1 MPEAK
6 TIPGA
11 TPEPRDRRLLALLLT
26 LGLASVATLAFTPLE
41 QALPRGISVPRL
53 MLMIQPAVLIIGFV
67 VLGWWA
73 APRAG
78 LGAPVLSA
86 LLNRADWHTAL
97 RRAIGPAAV
106 VAGLTA
112 AILVIYGRATAGV
125 FTGASDV
132 PIAAITRLAYGG
144 IGEELIARWGVLSGL
159 MVLALRLGAQPGS
172 GFWLANLGAAAL
184 FAAGHFGLVFMVLPD
199 PPAWLIAAVFA
210 GNMIPAL
217 GFGWLYHQRGL
228 EAAMLAHGGAHLG
241 ALLAAGAGRV

>member
-6 TIPGA
+6 TISGA
-11 TPEPRDRRLLALLLT
+11 TPAPRDRRLLALLLT

-41 QALPRGISVPRL
+41 QALPRGISVPRF
-53 MLMIQPAVLIIGFV
+53 MLMIQPTVLIIGFV

-86 LLNRADWHTAL
+86 LLNRADWQTPL
-97 RRAIGPAAV
+97 RRAIGPAAF
-106 VAGLTA
+106 VAGVSA
-112 AILVIYGRATAGV
+112 AILVIYGRATAAA
-125 FTGASDV
+125 FTDAPDLPV
-132 PIAAITRLAYGG
+132 AAITRLTYGG

-159 MVLALRLGAQPGS
+159 MVLALRLGAKPGS

-184 FAAGHFGLVFMVLPD
+184 FAAGHFGLLFMLLIN

-210 GNMIPAL
+210 GNLIPAL
-217 GFGWLYHQRGL
+217 GFGWLYRQRGL

-241 ALLAAGAGRV
+241 GLLAAGLGWV